1 MIFSAPSQTNRSSPG
16 EEHAILRVLRPV
28 CFLNVKTAPK
38 REFCPACSP
47 GFTLIELV
55 VIIVIIGAMALV
67 AGPRFMGN
75 ESFDSR
81 GFYDRAVAAV
91 RSAQKNAVA
100 WRATTAAGTI
110 VFVCVT
116 GTQVTVGR
124 PNTCATPLANPA
136 GGPLTLTA
144 PSGVTLNTVTFGFD
158 GLGRPVNSAGVTLAA
173 ATIITFTSTIAGDP
187 ARTITVAAETGHVTA
202 N

>member
-1 MIFSAPSQTNRSSPG
+1 MS
-16 EEHAILRVLRPV
+16 RVLRPV
-28 CFLNVKTAPK
+28 CFSTLKTALK
-38 REFCPACSP
+38 RDFCPARSC

-55 VIIVIIGAMALV
+55 IIIVIIGALALV

-81 GFYDRAVAAV
+81 GFYDKAAAAV
-91 RSAQKNAVA
+91 RAAQKSAVA

-116 GTQVTVGR
+116 GTQITVGT
-124 PNTCATPLANPA
+124 PNTCAAPLANPA
-136 GGPLTLTA
+136 GGFLTIAA

-173 ATIITFTSTIAGDP
+173 ATTITFTSTIAGDP